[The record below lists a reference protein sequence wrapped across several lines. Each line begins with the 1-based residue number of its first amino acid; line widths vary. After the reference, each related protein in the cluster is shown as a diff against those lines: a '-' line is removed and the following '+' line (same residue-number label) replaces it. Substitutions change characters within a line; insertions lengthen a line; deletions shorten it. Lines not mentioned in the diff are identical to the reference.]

1 MLKLINGEI
10 YRLLHKKSL
19 YIYFLALGAGYF
31 ILAFIRSGGF
41 NEQAIVND
49 AMNFFNFLPALAGGF
64 LFAAIYTDDLS
75 AKNLTTLVG
84 FGVSKTKIVLAKF
97 VLMALFGAVIFIL
110 SPLWLF
116 AVHAVLGWTA
126 AAGTLAL
133 VFAVSLKYFLTT
145 LGYAILAGI
154 AVYGWQRPTFAM
166 VLYIILAFN
175 IVGGL
180 VRAFLANM
188 VGDETAYAISSHL
201 LSGITDRI
209 FAGLIGN
216 VPLAAP
222 CLEYAVYAVVV
233 AALSVLAFHKKEM
246 EF

>member
-19 YIYFLALGAGYF
+19 YIYFAALAAGYF

-49 AMNFFNFLPALAGGF
+49 AMNFFNFMPALAGGF

-75 AKNLTTLVG
+75 AKNLITLVG
-84 FGVSKTKIVLAKF
+84 FGVSKAKIVLAKF
-97 VLMALFGAVIFIL
+97 VLMALFGAVVFAL
-110 SPLWLF
+110 APLWLF
-116 AVHAVLGWTA
+116 GVHAGLGWTA
-126 AAGTLAL
+126 AASTLAT
-133 VFAVSLKYFLTT
+133 VFAVSLKYFLVT
-145 LGYAILAGI
+145 LGYATVAGI
-154 AVYGWQRPTFAM
+154 AVYGLQRPTFAM

-175 IVGGL
+175 IIGGL
-180 VRAFLANM
+180 VRVFLANTL
-188 VGDETAYAISSHL
+188 GDEAAYVIASHL

-209 FAGLIGN
+209 FAGVISDALL
-216 VPLAAP
+216 LAP
-222 CLEYAVYAVVV
+222 YFEYIMYMAIA